1 MSDIRIPVS
10 TSTGQTVPS
19 PRGGVIETAI
29 ETSPAVAATP
39 AAAGDPALIGMPA
52 FLVGSVALALV
63 DINFA
68 SAAAAGAAVPI
79 ILTATSLGMAYA
91 AIWAARLGQN
101 AAAGINGVF
110 AGFWISYAA
119 LALGLQ
125 HGWFAVQPAGAARA
139 QEVFLIAW
147 IVVVGLLVVGT
158 LRLPLLYTVLL
169 ALVEV
174 AFVVSLFATVNA
186 SENLTKTAGWVVVA
200 FSAVGAYLYVSALN
214 TANGG
219 RPYPLGSPIVS

>member
-1 MSDIRIPVS
+1 VSDTRIPVS
-10 TSTGQTVPS
+10 TATGQTIPSQRAGVEAAPPVP
-19 PRGGVIETAI
+19 
-29 ETSPAVAATP
+29 ATP
-39 AAAGDPALIGMPA
+39 AATGDPALVGMPA

-79 ILTATSLGMAYA
+79 IMTATSLGMLFA
-91 AIWAARLGQN
+91 AFWAARLGQN
-101 AAAGINGVF
+101 AAAAINGVF

-139 QEVFLIAW
+139 VEVFLIAW
-147 IVVVGLLVVGT
+147 IVVVALLIAGT
-158 LRLPLLYTVLL
+158 LRLPLVYTVLL
-169 ALVEV
+169 TLVEI
-174 AFVVSLFATVNA
+174 AFVLSLFGTVQA
-186 SENLTKTAGWVVVA
+186 SENLTKTAGWVVLA

-219 RPYPLGSPIVS
+219 RPFPLGTPILR

>member
-1 MSDIRIPVS
+1 VSDIRTPVS
-10 TSTGQTVPS
+10 TPTGQAIPS
-19 PRGGVIETAI
+19 PRAGVV
-29 ETSPAVAATP
+29 ETSAPVTAPP
-39 AAAGDPALIGMPA
+39 AAGGDPALVGMPA

-68 SAAAAGAAVPI
+68 PASAAGAAVPI
-79 ILTATSLGMAYA
+79 IMSATSVGMFFA

-101 AAAGINGVF
+101 AAAAINGVF
-110 AGFWISYAA
+110 AGFWLSYAA

-125 HGWFAVQPAGAARA
+125 HGWFAVQPAGAART

-147 IVVVGLLVVGT
+147 IVVIALLVLGT
-158 LRLPLLYTVLL
+158 LRLPMVYTGLLV
-169 ALVEV
+169 LVEV
-174 AFVVSLFATVNA
+174 AFLLSLFAVVNA
-186 SENLTKTAGWVVVA
+186 SENLRTTAGWVVLA

-219 RPYPLGSPIVS
+219 RPYPLGSPILR